1 MTMIRLEMTGL
12 DELDRQLQ
20 AIGED
25 IALNVIRDA
34 GKAAMAPVAQDMKR
48 NAGYDP
54 SNTGEHMR
62 DSITIR
68 SRSRIKDG
76 NWPTVMTFS
85 VGPSS
90 AHAMKAVAQE
100 YGTVKQAADPF
111 MRPALDNNIPK
122 VINTLSEQIRQAIN
136 KRG

>member
-1 MTMIRLEMTGL
+1 MIRLEMTGL

-20 AIGED
+20 ALGED

-34 GKAAMAPVAQDMKR
+34 GKAAMVPVEQDMKR

-62 DSITIR
+62 DSITTR

-85 VGPSS
+85 TGPSS
-90 AHAMKAVAQE
+90 AHTMKAIAQE
-100 YGTVKQAADPF
+100 YGTVKQVADPF

-122 VINTLSEQIRQAIN
+122 VINTLSEKIRQAIH